1 MVEFKTTYAY
11 FDSQNYGLKCCHCC
25 GSLCSGLW
33 PFIQFMLNI
42 LLCIEIDWPSE
53 FDLCTAAYW
62 TANMKINPLFYYFLI
77 DDTSEKL
84 STYENLLLKLASNA
98 LKRKIVFVS
107 IFEDIEGGSEFQP
120 ANDLTSKT
128 VYYIAGLCTYFFL
141 RIFKNICNSSI
152 LWLYFLISGI
162 KVSQI

>member
-1 MVEFKTTYAY
+1 
-11 FDSQNYGLKCCHCC
+11 
-25 GSLCSGLW
+25 
-33 PFIQFMLNI
+33 MLNI

-53 FDLCTAAYW
+53 FDLCTAADW

-77 DDTSEKL
+77 DDTSEKP

-120 ANDLTSKT
+120 ANDMASKT
-128 VYYIAGLCTYFFL
+128 VYYIAGLHTFFFL
-141 RIFKNICNSSI
+141 SIFKKY
-152 LWLYFLISGI
+152 L
-162 KVSQI
+162 

>member
-1 MVEFKTTYAY
+1 MAY
-11 FDSQNYGLKCCHCC
+11 SGN
-25 GSLCSGLW
+25 LCSELLL
-33 PFIQFMLNI
+33 FIQFMLNT

-53 FDLCTAAYW
+53 FDLCTAANW
-62 TANMKINPLFYYFLI
+62 IANMKINPLFHYFLI

-84 STYENLLLKLASNA
+84 STYENLLLNLASNA

-128 VYYIAGLCTYFFL
+128 VYYIAGLRTYFFL
-141 RIFKNICNSSI
+141 SIFKK
-152 LWLYFLISGI
+152 LL
-162 KVSQI
+162 